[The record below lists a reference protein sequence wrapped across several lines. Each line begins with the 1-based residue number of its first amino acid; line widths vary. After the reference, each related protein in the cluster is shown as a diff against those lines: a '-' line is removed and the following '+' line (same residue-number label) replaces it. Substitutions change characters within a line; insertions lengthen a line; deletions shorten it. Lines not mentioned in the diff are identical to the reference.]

1 MLFLVWLFAVLIDDV
16 SPEVA
21 DRITWER
28 ELTKNRY
35 CVTDARHA
43 TGSNEKSEEKSDIC
57 RHLHRMN
64 DTLLQFQQLHFS
76 DFHILRVFL
85 FNIVL
90 IFC

>member
-43 TGSNEKSEEKSDIC
+43 TGSNEKSDI
-57 RHLHRMN
+57 
-64 DTLLQFQQLHFS
+64 
-76 DFHILRVFL
+76 
-85 FNIVL
+85 
-90 IFC
+90 

>member
-35 CVTDARHA
+35 CVTDARHGA
-43 TGSNEKSEEKSDIC
+43 ESNEKSDI
-57 RHLHRMN
+57 
-64 DTLLQFQQLHFS
+64 
-76 DFHILRVFL
+76 
-85 FNIVL
+85 
-90 IFC
+90 